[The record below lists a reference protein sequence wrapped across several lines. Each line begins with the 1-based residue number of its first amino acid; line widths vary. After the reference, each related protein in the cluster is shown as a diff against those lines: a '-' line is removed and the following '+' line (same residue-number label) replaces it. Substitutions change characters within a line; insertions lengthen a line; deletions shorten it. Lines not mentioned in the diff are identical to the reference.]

1 MAQLF
6 EESITIKVSQ
16 LVSDVQA
23 STAQKKLDQDT
34 IDQLVAVIQEL
45 AGDKCLVE
53 VENNG

>member
-1 MAQLF
+1 MAHLF
-6 EESITIKVSQ
+6 EESIIIKVSQ
-16 LVSDVQA
+16 LVADNK
-23 STAQKKLDQDT
+23 TADTKLDSDT

>member
-16 LVSDVQA
+16 LVADNKSADP
-23 STAQKKLDQDT
+23 KLDQDT
-34 IDQLVAVIQEL
+34 VDQLVAVIQEL

>member
-1 MAQLF
+1 MAKLF

-16 LVSDVQA
+16 LVADKQ
-23 STAQKKLDQDT
+23 TADTKLDSDT
-34 IDQLVAVIQEL
+34 VDQLVAVIQEL

>member
-1 MAQLF
+1 MAKLY

-16 LVSDVQA
+16 LVPDAQANDVA
-23 STAQKKLDQDT
+23 TKLDKDT
-34 IDQLVAVIQEL
+34 VDQLVAVIQEL

>member
-1 MAQLF
+1 MAKLF

-16 LVSDVQA
+16 LVADNK
-23 STAQKKLDQDT
+23 TADTKLDSDT
-34 IDQLVAVIQEL
+34 VDQLVAVIQEL

>member
-1 MAQLF
+1 MAKLI

-23 STAQKKLDQDT
+23 SAAQKKLDKDT
-34 IDQLVAVIQEL
+34 VDQLVAVIQEL

>member
-1 MAQLF
+1 MAKLI

-23 STAQKKLDQDT
+23 STAQKKLDKDT
-34 IDQLVAVIQEL
+34 VDQLVAVIQEL